1 MFRISGDAYL
11 WEDPSDEKE
20 TEIIK
25 KTAETIYKYDMDLV
39 AILILESIKPL
50 ASVGGQFARYVVTPF
65 IPFIGD
71 NSSPFFA
78 TFQDKNNVERLIQTL
93 EEKGR
98 KDEEEKKRLKQA
110 MKAENKES
118 PKKGWRK
125 YLPF

>member
-1 MFRISGDAYL
+1 M
-11 WEDPSDEKE
+11 
-20 TEIIK
+20 
-25 KTAETIYKYDMDLV
+25 V
-39 AILILESIKPL
+39 A
-50 ASVGGQFARYVVTPF
+50 PF
-65 IPFIGD
+65 VPFIGD

-110 MKAENKES
+110 RKAEKEES